1 MEFSHIPVMLN
12 ECIEGLNINP
22 SGIYVDGTL
31 GGAGHSTEIL
41 KRLKKGKLIAI
52 DKDIEAINSSKPKL
66 ESISSNFEIIHNDF
80 NNFKSIMQSLNI
92 DKVDGILLDLGVS
105 SYQVDN
111 PERGFSYRY
120 DSKLDM
126 RMDRDQ
132 YFTAFDV
139 VNNYTEERLVN
150 ILFEYGDESFARK
163 IARNIVTARKI
174 KPIETTSELV
184 KLIERAYPSKII
196 HKGGSV
202 SKKTFQAIRIEVN
215 GELSRLKETLSD
227 MIDALKVG
235 GRLCVI
241 TFHSAEDKIVKHLFK
256 EKSLKCICPKE
267 AIKCTCNHQPDVK
280 LITRK
285 AIVASEE
292 ELKINK
298 RSHSAKLRIVEKVKE

>member
-66 ESISSNFEIIHNDF
+66 ESIGSNFEIIHNDF

-126 RMDRDQ
+126 RMDREQ

-150 ILFEYGDESFARK
+150 ILYEYGDESFARK

>member
-126 RMDRDQ
+126 RMDREQ

-150 ILFEYGDESFARK
+150 ILYEYGDESFARK
-163 IARNIVTARKI
+163 IAKNIVTARKI

>member
-12 ECIEGLNINP
+12 ECIEGININP
-22 SGIYVDGTL
+22 NGIYVDGTL

-66 ESISSNFEIIHNDF
+66 ESIGSNFEIIHNDF

-150 ILFEYGDESFARK
+150 ILYEYGDESFARK

>member
-1 MEFSHIPVMLN
+1 MEFSHVPVMLN

-22 SGIYVDGTL
+22 NGIYVDGTL

-52 DKDIEAINSSKPKL
+52 DKDIEAINASKPKL
-66 ESISSNFEIIHNDF
+66 ESIGSNFEIIHNDF

-126 RMDRDQ
+126 RMDREQ

-150 ILFEYGDESFARK
+150 ILYEYGDESFARK